1 MVQKPANGEK
11 LRFRSFE
18 NTHSHDIHLRTWCC
32 MQSLLL
38 DNTYCDIID
47 GSKDIRDI
55 LCSIKLLLLIFCVDA
70 YTSTSSK
77 KTKSF

>member
-47 GSKDIRDI
+47 GSKDIRDKI
-55 LCSIKLLLLIFCVDA
+55 EK
-70 YTSTSSK
+70 
-77 KTKSF
+77 